1 MVATKRARRIF
12 VLVLTL
18 ALTLAMYALVHAA
31 DGEYTIQIDFDS
43 DMGSVTVNGAE
54 NNTIKIGDDFS
65 VNAKAKNGY
74 VFDGWELTTGS
85 AVTVTTDSAI
95 SVQVTSG
102 SAITTGSAFEFD
114 AEKAEQTFK
123 APGFNVGLKALFS
136 KKSSEGGS
144 SSTGSSSST
153 RKQFVDVPKA
163 SYYYDAVYWALDKNI
178 TEGTDATHFS
188 PMSGVKRAD
197 FVLFL
202 YRHAGSPKVSGTMP
216 FTDVPA
222 NAYYHDAVLWA
233 YQKGI
238 TEGTSETTF
247 SPLKTVTRAQAVTF
261 LYRMAGEPEI
271 TAENNFSDVDEDAYY
286 FEAVL
291 WAIKN
296 GITDGT
302 SKTTFSPDNTCNRA
316 QAITFIYRDL
326 K

>member
-136 KKSSEGGS
+136 KKSSEDSS
-144 SSTGSSSST
+144 SSTGSSSSA

-163 SYYYDAVYWALDKNI
+163 SYYYDAVYWALDK
-178 TEGTDATHFS
+178 
-188 PMSGVKRAD
+188 
-197 FVLFL
+197 
-202 YRHAGSPKVSGTMP
+202 Y
-216 FTDVPA
+216 
-222 NAYYHDAVLWA
+222 
-233 YQKGI
+233 I

>member
-18 ALTLAMYALVHAA
+18 ALTLAMYALVHADSSTA
-31 DGEYTIQIDFDS
+31 DAAPAEAPAAS
-43 DMGSVTVNGAE
+43 EGAS
-54 NNTIKIGDDFS
+54 NTIDTTNKDGAITDDPQ
-65 VNAKAKNGY
+65 NGTAGNT
-74 VFDGWELTTGS
+74 VTTGS
-85 AVTVTTDSAI
+85 ATDVTTGGATE
-95 SVQVTSG
+95 VTTG
-102 SAITTGSAFEFD
+102 GATEVTTGS
-114 AEKAEQTFK
+114 TIHH
-123 APGFNVGLKALFS
+123 
-136 KKSSEGGS
+136 SSGS
-144 SSTGSSSST
+144 GSST

-271 TAENNFSDVDEDAYY
+271 TAENSFSDVDEDAYY